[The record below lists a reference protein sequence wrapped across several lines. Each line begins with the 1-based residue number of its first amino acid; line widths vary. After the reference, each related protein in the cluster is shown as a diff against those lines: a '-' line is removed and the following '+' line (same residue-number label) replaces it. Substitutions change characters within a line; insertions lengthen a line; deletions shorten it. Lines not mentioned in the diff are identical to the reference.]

1 MKKVI
6 TTQNQFFVK
15 ILYTDRETGEQ
26 NIKECFIRCR
36 NISEALVQAGFVVR
50 VDKGAKYEV
59 SEVLEIRKVS

>member
-15 ILYTDRETGEQ
+15 ILYTDRETGVQ

-36 NISEALVQAGFVVR
+36 DISEALIQAEFVVR
-50 VDKGAKYEV
+50 VDKGSRYEV
-59 SEVLEIRKVS
+59 SEVLEVRKIS

>member
-6 TTQNQFFVK
+6 TAQEQFFVK
-15 ILYTDRETGEQ
+15 ILYTDKETGEQ

-50 VDKGAKYEV
+50 VDKGSRYEV
-59 SEVLEIRKVS
+59 SEVLEVRKVS